1 MRIKQQYKKYSKNFS
16 PLVCV
21 PKEKILKFHRPKW
34 KKIQKLILK
43 DKLKKKKQKL
53 KFKHYGKVFCIGSRW
68 DRVSSFYRNQLLFK
82 KTIQTLFLNS
92 VSNQHLKKIYLNKKS
107 KFFYLQSLLY
117 QFEYRIDIL
126 LSRLKFFSTSFLV
139 KNNIQKGQVLVN
151 NKNIKTLMQLSKGD
165 IILVLNLEKIIFT
178 KKTQEPLLLHT
189 FIEVDYYTNQI
200 IIIKNLQ
207 ELTEKDFF
215 LLSRELY
222 NILDLRDH
230 LLR

>member
-178 KKTQEPLLLHT
+178 KKNTRAVIITYIYWSRLL
-189 FIEVDYYTNQI
+189 Y
-200 IIIKNLQ
+200 
-207 ELTEKDFF
+207 
-215 LLSRELY
+215 
-222 NILDLRDH
+222 
-230 LLR
+230 